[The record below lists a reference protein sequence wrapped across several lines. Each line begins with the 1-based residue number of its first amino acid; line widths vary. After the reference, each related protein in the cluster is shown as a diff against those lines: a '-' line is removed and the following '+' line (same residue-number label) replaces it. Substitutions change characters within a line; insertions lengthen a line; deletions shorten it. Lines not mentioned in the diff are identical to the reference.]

1 MSVSMNRSK
10 VERLTK
16 EIAGL
21 EGKRAAELKTGAK
34 ERQEAIRLSSS
45 ISKGTSVSLTNSK
58 LTSAARHEEKAAD
71 ADKRASKVT
80 EQLARKQ
87 RDLGSAQQDLTKA
100 LRREQQKEDRESEN
114 RRRAELSHIRD
125 LETARRS
132 AQAPVMVTP
141 RSVAPLRSVQ
151 EGRSGGFDYDVCLS
165 FAGEDR
171 AYVEMVARGLREN
184 GIKVF
189 YDQDEQVKT
198 WGKDLAEHLDW
209 IYRVA
214 SRYCV
219 VFISEAYA
227 RKPWTIH
234 ERRSALARAL
244 EEQDEYVLP
253 ARFDDTELPGLRP
266 TVAYLDLRETAAAT
280 LIEHILEKL
289 GRKAAWA
296 QDHLSV

>member
-1 MSVSMNRSK
+1 MSVSMYRSK

-21 EGKRAAELKTGAK
+21 EGKRAGELKAAAK
-34 ERQEAIRLSSS
+34 ERQEAIRLTSS
-45 ISKGTSVSLTNSK
+45 ISKSTSVSLTTSK
-58 LTSAARHEEKAAD
+58 LKSAARHEEKAAD
-71 ADKRASKVT
+71 ADKRAARVA

-87 RDLGSAQQDLTKA
+87 RDLGSAQKELTKA
-100 LRREQQKEDRESEN
+100 LGREQQKEERESEK

-125 LETARRS
+125 LESARRS
-132 AQAPVMVTP
+132 AQAPVLAGSLGVPP
-141 RSVAPLRSVQ
+141 RRSVQ
-151 EGRSGGFDYDVCLS
+151 ERRTGGFQYDVCLS

-171 AYVEMVARGLREN
+171 GYVEMVARGLRDA
-184 GIKVF
+184 GVKVF

-209 IYRVA
+209 VYRVA

-244 EEQDEYVLP
+244 DGQDEYVLP
-253 ARFDDTELPGLRP
+253 CTFR
-266 TVAYLDLRETAAAT
+266 
-280 LIEHILEKL
+280 
-289 GRKAAWA
+289 
-296 QDHLSV
+296 